1 MIKASYRK
9 FLRAIGLER
18 KRGPIVGLDAGL
30 STLEQQTVL
39 HAADG
44 RKGFAAAPQG
54 RGEESKAEAMRL
66 GIALAKAEQ
75 EQFEEAVRY
84 ALRAIGAC
92 APYVHGA
99 EALNRKRVV
108 DLINFMMSDLAQIAR
123 STPAIETTEWV
134 LGSDRPY
141 FRPIGKKSA
150 QRDA

>member
-1 MIKASYRK
+1 MKVSYRK

-39 HAADG
+39 RAADG
-44 RKGFAAAPQG
+44 RTGFAPAPHG
-54 RGEESKAEAMRL
+54 GDEDRKAQAIQH

-75 EQFEEAVRY
+75 EQFEAAVEY
-84 ALRAIGAC
+84 ASRAIRAC

-99 EALNRKRVV
+99 EALDRKRVV
-108 DLINFMMSDLAQIAR
+108 TLINYMMSDLARIAR
-123 STPAIETTEWV
+123 STPAAETTEWFC
-134 LGSDRPY
+134 GPDRPY

-150 QRDA
+150 QHDA